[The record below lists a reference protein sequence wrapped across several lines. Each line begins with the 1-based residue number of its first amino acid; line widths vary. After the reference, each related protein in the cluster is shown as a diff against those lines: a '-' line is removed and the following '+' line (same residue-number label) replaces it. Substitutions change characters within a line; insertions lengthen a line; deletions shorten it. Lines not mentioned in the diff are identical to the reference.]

1 MLYADIKG
9 FTSFSK
15 KHENEPDIIV
25 EMLRKLFEEFDK
37 KCLEHNVYKVY
48 TIGDCYVVLGFTN
61 CYQRDILQ

>member
-15 KHENEPDIIV
+15 KHENQPDIIV

-37 KCLEHNVYKVY
+37 KCL
-48 TIGDCYVVLGFTN
+48 
-61 CYQRDILQ
+61 